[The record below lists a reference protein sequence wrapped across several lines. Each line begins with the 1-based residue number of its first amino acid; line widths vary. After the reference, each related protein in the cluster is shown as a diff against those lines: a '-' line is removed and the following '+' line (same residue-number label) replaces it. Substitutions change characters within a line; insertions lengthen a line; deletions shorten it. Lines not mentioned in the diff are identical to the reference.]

1 MASNDIKQLATSPV
15 RQTPLRQLAEVLLI
29 VLVFFIATGDPTP
42 SVNETHYIA
51 RLKHFWNPQWCK
63 GDLFLESTDTQVVFI
78 WLFGW
83 LTRWLS
89 LSATTWVGRAVTW
102 IFLAW
107 SWQRLSWRLVPR
119 PLAAVL
125 SAALFLR

>member
-1 MASNDIKQLATSPV
+1 MIENPIRLNQLVPDLFERKMISDS
-15 RQTPLRQLAEVLLI
+15 TPDLSMGALRQPPWRQWGEVLLI

-51 RLKHFWNPQWCK
+51 RLKHFWNPEWCK
-63 GDLFLESTDTQVVFI
+63 GDLFLESTDTQVGFI

-89 LSATTWVGRAVTW
+89 LSATTWVLRVLAWV
-102 IFLAW
+102 FLAW
-107 SWQRLSWRLVPR
+107 SWQ
-119 PLAAVL
+119 
-125 SAALFLR
+125 